1 MEIAIYETYDYHTK
15 AFYWWTGRDRS
26 TNCFEIRK
34 SVSKYKLI
42 VNDNLA
48 SDCSDFNA
56 AIEKLK
62 SMYNNGDKEKIFRI
76 LRT

>member
-1 MEIAIYETYDYHTK
+1 MEIAIYETYDYYTK

-34 SVSKYKLI
+34 SQEKYKLLI
-42 VNDNLA
+42 NDNFD
-48 SDCSDFNA
+48 SEHSDFNA

-62 SMYNNGDKEKIFRI
+62 SIYDNGDKEKKFRV
-76 LRT
+76 LRK